1 VTRVRRCEPTSH
13 RQTLGSHCRLELQ
26 VGVAVGGA
34 GPRRMSV
41 HATGPDTERVATAP
55 RLLLGRDRD
64 LAELYA
70 LVDGIE
76 DRGGSLVVRGEA
88 GIGKSALLA
97 AARER
102 ALDRG
107 ATVVSTAGSLS
118 EAQLA
123 FAGLHQLL
131 LPLLGRLDLLPD
143 PQRQALETAFGIA
156 EGDAPDLFLIGLAT
170 LGLVAERSAET
181 PLLFVVDD
189 AHWLDRPSS
198 EVLGFV
204 ARRVES
210 DPAVLLFAVREG
222 LPSCFDDADLPE
234 LPLAGLDQDASNA
247 LLDLGA
253 ATLPVDLRR
262 RILEEAAGN
271 PLALIELPAAAAE
284 LGTRTPQSG
293 PLPLTARLEQAFAS
307 RLTTLGT
314 DVRRLLLVAALEDV
328 DLAEL
333 SRAAGRPLGPGD
345 LAPAVAAG
353 LGTLDSSGFRFRHP
367 LIVSAVRQAATADQL
382 CSAHAALA
390 DALADEPDRA
400 VWHRAAAASGPD
412 EVVAEALD
420 AAAERAT
427 LRGAGDVAVS
437 AFERAAELTAEPQ
450 LRAQRLYLAGVRAFE
465 LGRSSDA
472 VRLLRT
478 ARDVGLPA
486 PEHAIASFHL
496 EIAEST
502 WSGSATIRDFGRI
515 ARELADSGDGERALR
530 ALDTISVRAY
540 WERLDDETRREVAAI
555 SDEIKVPADDPRR
568 LHVQGLVDPLGRGKQ
583 VVEQIERL
591 SLVGMSDPELL
602 FDVGSAAASVWA
614 WNLALPFLR
623 AAAAAARAQG
633 RLNLLTHTLVFEAWA
648 DLHRGA
654 VRQAITR
661 AAEAARIAEEIRA
674 LRYMVA
680 ARLAQSIAG
689 AEQGEDEVPDRL
701 IAESEALLIPLGAH
715 PMLALTALAR
725 GRLALARER
734 FGEAYEHLARIFDPA
749 GSAFHPFV
757 RGWALADLA
766 DAAVRGDG
774 DLDAVRGY
782 LAEWEQ
788 VAATTRAPHL
798 QVQVAYAAAILAA
811 DSLAERH
818 FRAAIAAA
826 QAEWPFY
833 VARAQLAYGVWLR
846 RHRRMT
852 QSRAPLREASETF
865 DALGLLRYAERARRE
880 LRASGETVRRRD
892 PAAWAQLSPQE
903 LQIAQLAAD
912 GLSNREI
919 GEQLYL
925 SHRTVESHLYRVFP
939 KLGVTSRAQLRD
951 ALEHAQN
958 S

>member
-1 VTRVRRCEPTSH
+1 
-13 RQTLGSHCRLELQ
+13 
-26 VGVAVGGA
+26 
-34 GPRRMSV
+34 MSV
-41 HATGPDTERVATAP
+41 RAAGADAERVATAP

-76 DRGGSLVVRGEA
+76 DRGGALVVRGEA

-102 ALDRG
+102 AVDRG
-107 ATVVSTAGSLS
+107 VTVVSTTGALS

-210 DPAVLLFAVREG
+210 DPAVLLFGVREG

-253 ATLPVDLRR
+253 ATLPGDLRR

-284 LGTRTPQSG
+284 LGTHTPESG
-293 PLPLTARLEQAFAS
+293 PLPLTARLEHTFAS
-307 RLTTLGT
+307 RLTTLAT
-314 DVRRLLLVAALEDV
+314 DVQRLLLLAALDEV
-328 DLAEL
+328 DLAKL
-333 SRAAGRPLGPGD
+333 SRAAGKPVEPAD

-353 LGTLDSSGFRFRHP
+353 LGTLDSRGFRFRHP
-367 LIVSAVRQAATADQL
+367 LIRSAVKQEATAEHL
-382 CSAHAALA
+382 RSAHAALA

-400 VWHRAAAASGPD
+400 VWHRAAATVGPD
-412 EVVAEALD
+412 EAVAEDID
-420 AAAERAT
+420 AAAQRAT
-427 LRGAGDVAVS
+427 LRGAGDVAVM

-450 LRAQRLYLAGVRAFE
+450 RRAQRLFLAGDLAQE
-465 LGRSSDA
+465 LGRTSDA
-472 VRLLRT
+472 VRLLT
-478 ARDVGLPA
+478 AAQRIGLPA
-486 PEHAIASFHL
+486 AERAIASFYL
-496 EIAEST
+496 ELAEST
-502 WSGSATIRDFGRI
+502 WSGSATIREFARI
-515 ARELADSGDGERALR
+515 ARELADSGEGRRALE
-530 ALDTISVRAY
+530 ALATISVRAY
-540 WERLDDETRREVAAI
+540 WERLDDETRREIAAI
-555 SDEIKVPADDPRR
+555 SDEIAVPADDPVR
-568 LHVQGLVDPLGRGKQ
+568 LRVLGLIDPIGRGEQ
-583 VVEQIERL
+583 VVEEVARL
-591 SLVGMSDPELL
+591 TPVGMSDPGEL
-602 FDVGSAAASVWA
+602 FHVGVAASSVWA
-614 WNLALPFLR
+614 ENLALPFLR
-623 AAAAAARAQG
+623 AAVAGARTQG
-633 RLNLLTHTLVFEAWA
+633 RVSLLSHTLVFEAWA
-648 DLHRGA
+648 DLRRGA
-654 VRQAITR
+654 VRDALTR
-661 AAEAARIAEEIRA
+661 AAEGARIAEEIRA
-674 LRYMVA
+674 LRYVVA
-680 ARLAQSIAG
+680 ARVAQAIAG
-689 AEQGEDEVPDRL
+689 AERGDGETSERL
-701 IAESEALLIPLGAH
+701 IAEAEALLIPLGAN
-715 PMLALTALAR
+715 PMLALTAFGR
-725 GRLALARER
+725 GRLALAGER
-734 FGEAYEHLARIFDPA
+734 FGEAHEHLVRIFDPA
-749 GSAFHPFV
+749 SVAFHPFV

-774 DLDAVRGY
+774 DLDAVRAY

-788 VAATTRAPHL
+788 IATATTAPHL
-798 QVQVAYAAAILAA
+798 QAQVAYATAILANDA
-811 DSLAERH
+811 VAEER
-818 FRAAIAAA
+818 FRIAIASGR
-826 QAEWPFY
+826 AEWPFY

-846 RHRRMT
+846 RRRRMT
-852 QSRAPLREASETF
+852 QSRAPLREAAETF

-892 PAAWAQLSPQE
+892 PGAWAQLSPQE
-903 LQIAQLAAD
+903 LQIAQLAAE

-939 KLGVTSRAQLRD
+939 KLGVTSRGQLRD
-951 ALEHAQN
+951 ALN
-958 S
+958 SPPNS

>member
-1 VTRVRRCEPTSH
+1 
-13 RQTLGSHCRLELQ
+13 
-26 VGVAVGGA
+26 
-34 GPRRMSV
+34 MSV
-41 HATGPDTERVATAP
+41 HAAGAVTERDATAP

-76 DRGGSLVVRGEA
+76 DRGGALVVRGEA

-102 ALDRG
+102 ALERG
-107 ATVVSTAGSLS
+107 VTVLSTAGALS

-131 LPLLGRLDLLPD
+131 LPLFGRLDLLPD

-210 DPAVLLFAVREG
+210 DPAVLLFGVWEG
-222 LPSCFDDADLPE
+222 LPSSFDDADLPE
-234 LPLAGLDQDASNA
+234 LPLAGLDPDASNA

-253 ATLPVDLRR
+253 ATLTVDLRR
-262 RILEEAAGN
+262 RILAEAAGN

-284 LGTRTPQSG
+284 LGRHRPQSG

-314 DVRRLLLVAALEDV
+314 DVQRLLLLAALDDV

-333 SRAAGRPLGPGD
+333 SRAAGTPLEPDD
-345 LAPAVAAG
+345 LTPAVDAG
-353 LGTLDSSGFRFRHP
+353 LGTLDTGRFRFRHP
-367 LIVSAVRQAATADQL
+367 LIRSAVEQAATDEEL
-382 CSAHAALA
+382 RHAHGALAEALA
-390 DALADEPDRA
+390 DAPDRA

-412 EVVAEALD
+412 EEVAVALD
-420 AAAERAT
+420 SAAQRAV
-427 LRGAGDVAVS
+427 LRGGGDVAI
-437 AFERAAELTAEPQ
+437 AALERAAELTAASDSRA
-450 LRAQRLYLAGVRAFE
+450 LRLFRAGNLALERGHRD
-465 LGRSSDA
+465 G
-472 VRLLRT
+472 VRLLR
-478 ARDVGLPA
+478 AAQQIGLPA
-486 PEHAIASFHL
+486 PEHAIASFYL
-496 EIAEST
+496 ELAEST
-502 WSGSATIRDFGRI
+502 WSGSATIRDFARI
-515 ARELADSGDGERALR
+515 ARQLADGGEGRRALE
-530 ALDTISVRAY
+530 ALATVSVRAY
-540 WERLDDETRREVAAI
+540 WERLDDQTRREVAAI
-555 SDEIKVPADDPRR
+555 SDEIAVPADDPLR
-568 LHVQGLVDPLGRGKQ
+568 LRVLAMVDPIGRGKQ
-583 VVEQIERL
+583 VVEGIARL
-591 SLVGMSDPELL
+591 SPVGMSNLDQL
-602 FDVGSAAASVWA
+602 FDVGAAALSVWA
-614 WNLALPFLR
+614 DTLALPFLR
-623 AAAAAARAQG
+623 AAAAGARAEG
-633 RLNLLTHTLVFEAWA
+633 RLNLLAHTLVFEAWA

-654 VRQAITR
+654 VHRAITR
-661 AAEAARIAEEIRA
+661 GAEGARIAEEIRA
-674 LRYMVA
+674 LRYVVA
-680 ARLAQSIAG
+680 ARLAQAVAS
-689 AEQGEDEVPDRL
+689 AEQGEDETPERL
-701 IAESEALLIPLGAH
+701 IVDAEALLVPMGAN
-715 PMLALTALAR
+715 PMLALAAFAR
-725 GRLALARER
+725 GRVALAGER
-734 FGEAYEHLARIFDPA
+734 FGEAYEHFVRIFDHE
-749 GSAFHPFV
+749 GVAFHPFV
-757 RGWALADLA
+757 RGRALADLA

-782 LAEWEQ
+782 FAEWDQ
-788 VAATTRAPHL
+788 IATATTAPHL
-798 QVQVAYAAAILAA
+798 QVQVAYAAAILAKDA
-811 DSLAERH
+811 VAEQH
-818 FRAAIAAA
+818 FRIAIASA

-846 RHRRMT
+846 RRRRMT
-852 QSRAPLREASETF
+852 QSRAPLREAAETF

-892 PAAWAQLSPQE
+892 PGAWAQLSPQE
-903 LQIAQLAAD
+903 LQIAQLAAE

-925 SHRTVESHLYRVFP
+925 SHRTVESHLYRLFP

-951 ALEHAQN
+951 ALNHASN